1 MVSRNLNEYDVALFW
16 ILETLATLQNIT
28 NENTIDFVK
37 IECGLIERLQPYASS
52 PSEEYMENINDLKN
66 KFGLVKANKKQQKD
80 VVDKSIQ
87 EQSEERTQKQYKP
100 ATKKTISNK
109 KPETKSRPK
118 TKPSVPEDSEENFF
132 KKLIA
137 SEPGSS

>member
-1 MVSRNLNEYDVALFW
+1 
-16 ILETLATLQNIT
+16 
-28 NENTIDFVK
+28 
-37 IECGLIERLQPYASS
+37 
-52 PSEEYMENINDLKN
+52 MENINDLKN
-66 KFGLVKANKKQQKD
+66 KFGLVNANKKQQKE
-80 VVDKSIQ
+80 VVEKSIQ
-87 EQSEERTQKQYKP
+87 EQSEERIQKQYKR